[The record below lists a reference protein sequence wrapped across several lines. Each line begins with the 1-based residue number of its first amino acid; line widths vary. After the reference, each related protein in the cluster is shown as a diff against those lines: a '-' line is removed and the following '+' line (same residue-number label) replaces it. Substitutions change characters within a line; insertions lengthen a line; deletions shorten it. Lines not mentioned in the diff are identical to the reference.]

1 MPSKPFDVFLSHN
14 SRNKPEVRELYHA
27 LKARG
32 LKPWLDEEELRPGQP
47 WQPALEKALNDCQA
61 VAVLIGSDGFSKW
74 HEEETQAA
82 LTIASSQQIQVIPVR
97 LPSCPPE
104 GDIPLFLRTRSWVDL
119 SPQLDE
125 HNLQCL
131 IWGITGKK
139 TTPSADLAAPTPT
152 STHGQSNPFQLT
164 PASGS
169 RFVGRDKYCRRFLQA
184 LQQGSSISLVGDT
197 RMGKTSLLMHWQSL
211 AEQAGHPVRRISGE
225 GRAGGSYV
233 AFVADIIGQDDAAW
247 SAEEAANALTD
258 WLATAPPGKT
268 PVVLVDEADRALRE
282 LPTRFFERLRGM
294 VTAGQLCL
302 VLASRRDIHDIECQ
316 DHKTSP
322 LANCLNRQQLGL
334 LDADEVAYICA
345 GGQLMLGAEGEALLR
360 QWAGRHPGFLAP
372 LAHSLWQA
380 RQEGEALEA
389 GLSEFKASA
398 RFWLHTWW
406 IALPPREQEWLTY
419 VLNGAPLPPASMLNE
434 RGLLDHGQPFGQV
447 LTWWWEQRG

>member
-14 SRNKPEVRELYHA
+14 SRNKPEVRELYLA
-27 LKARG
+27 LKAQG
-32 LKPWLDEEELRPGQP
+32 LKPWLDEEELQPGRP
-47 WQPALEKALNDCQA
+47 WQPELEKALSDCHA
-61 VAVLIGSDGFSKW
+61 VAVLIGSDGFGKW

-82 LTIASSQQIQVIPVR
+82 LTIANQQQIPVIPVR

-104 GDIPLFLRTRSWVDL
+104 GDIPLFLRTRTLVDL
-119 SPQLDE
+119 SPQLDA
-125 HNLQCL
+125 HNLQRL
-131 IWGITGKK
+131 IWGITGEKIA
-139 TTPSADLAAPTPT
+139 PSAASAAHG
-152 STHGQSNPFQLT
+152 STTAYGQRNPFQLT

-169 RFVGRDKYCRRFLQA
+169 RFIGREKHCRRFLQA
-184 LQQGSSISLVGDT
+184 LEQRASISLVGDT
-197 RMGKTSLLMHWQSL
+197 RMGKSSLLQHWQSL
-211 AEQAGHPVRRISGE
+211 AEQAGHLVRLISGE

-233 AFVADIIGQDDAAW
+233 AFVADIIGQGDARW
-247 SAEEAANALTD
+247 SAEEAADALAD
-258 WLATAPPGKT
+258 WLATAPAGKA
-268 PVVLVDEADRALRE
+268 PVVLVDEADRALRK

-334 LDADEVAYICA
+334 LDASEVAHLCA
-345 GGQLMLGAEGEALLR
+345 SGQPLLGDEGEALLR

-389 GLSEFKASA
+389 GLIEFKASA

-419 VLNGAPLPPASMLNE
+419 ALNGAPLAAASTLIQ
-434 RGLLDHGQPFGQV
+434 RGLLDNGQPFGQV
-447 LTWWWEQRG
+447 LSCWWEQRG